1 MTPVF
6 GNYLEK
12 YLKQLVYVETA
23 RILEAKE
30 KTCRECISFEGRESM
45 PSWAFLH
52 YFFILTKTLHVKNIW
67 IINMDNQEI

>member
-12 YLKQLVYVETA
+12 YVKQLVYVETV

-30 KTCRECISFEGRESM
+30 KPCRECISLEGRECM
-45 PSWAFLH
+45 PS
-52 YFFILTKTLHVKNIW
+52 
-67 IINMDNQEI
+67 

>member
-45 PSWAFLH
+45 PS
-52 YFFILTKTLHVKNIW
+52 
-67 IINMDNQEI
+67 

>member
-30 KTCRECISFEGRESM
+30 KPCRECISFEGRECM
-45 PSWAFLH
+45 PSWALSYIIF
-52 YFFILTKTLHVKNIW
+52 YFNKNITCKKYL
-67 IINMDNQEI
+67 DNQYG

>member
-12 YLKQLVYVETA
+12 YLKQLVYVETV

-30 KTCRECISFEGRESM
+30 KPCRECISFEGRECM
-45 PSWAFLH
+45 PS
-52 YFFILTKTLHVKNIW
+52 
-67 IINMDNQEI
+67 